1 MKHALR
7 KLMLALTLLLAGC
20 AGSTSQ
26 PAAAET
32 KTYTGLGTSM
42 EGSYIVHVTLEGSD
56 IRDVTVDA
64 QFPDSLPEEFRQQ
77 GIEAVNATASKVIEN
92 NAPVADMISGA
103 TVTCQ
108 AVLDGVS
115 DCLNQ
120 AGLLTKEAYPM
131 KDGTYQ
137 SAVFGNNDLIEVE
150 VTIEDQAIKAVT
162 VNSEHETAGIGGA
175 LKDKNGESIS
185 FGGNRPIDTLPKK
198 IVEEQNLYPDTISG
212 ATVTSYDLLT
222 AVKNCVREAGG
233 NAYLFKG
240 NAKTSSAT
248 EYNTDVVIVGAGG
261 SGLAA
266 AVRLA
271 QGGKRVVLVEKNGA
285 AGGNTL
291 VCGAIYNCPDPK
303 LQSVAV
309 MNDAQKETILAA
321 LTATSEDAEKQRVLE
336 ELQAPVKTQWE
347 TFQKNGDAGV
357 FDSAEWYTLQTWLG
371 GDMVADPELVKT
383 LCENAYEGYEWITS
397 MGMEFSDEI
406 GQGAGSLWQRTHTS
420 TMPMGT
426 GFISTYLSQLE
437 QYGDQVQIITDTTA
451 TELLTENGRVTGVK
465 ATANANGNEVVFHA
479 EDGVILATGGFSANR
494 LMVEEN
500 NTSGKWPSLIAL
512 SSTNRASATGD
523 GIVMAAGA
531 GAALKDMEQIQLLY
545 LGNPFDGQ
553 LTKYPP
559 RDVNGTDQIIF
570 VNADGERFV
579 REDGRRDEICLAIMK
594 QKDGMFYM
602 LESGDGDLYQDIH
615 DPSWRS
621 ADGFTFD
628 YLLNNGYILTADT
641 LEGLAEQAGMDPAVL
656 QKTVDEFNSYAGKA
670 ANDPFGRTL
679 YSTALETGP
688 WVMTQ
693 RQVSVHHTMG
703 GVRIDPSCHVLNEA
717 GEVIPGLYAAGEVT
731 GGIHG
736 ANRLGGNAV
745 VETVVFG
752 KLSAETILEET
763 K

>member
-1 MKHALR
+1 MRHTLR
-7 KLMLALTLLLAGC
+7 KLMLALVLVTAGC
-20 AGSTSQ
+20 AGSTSE
-26 PAAAET
+26 PAAQDAV
-32 KTYTGLGTSM
+32 TYTGLGTSM
-42 EGSYIVHVTLEGSD
+42 EGSYVVHVTMDGD
-56 IRDVTVDA
+56 TIRDVTVDA

-77 GIEAVNATASKVIEN
+77 GIEAVNTVAAQVKKN
-92 NAPVADMISGA
+92 NAPTADMISGA

-120 AGLLTKEAYPM
+120 AGLLTPEAYPM

-137 SAVFGNNDLIEVE
+137 SAVFGNNNLIEVE
-150 VTIEDQAIKAVT
+150 VTIANQAIKAVK
-162 VNSEHETAGIGGA
+162 VLSEQETSGVGA
-175 LKDKNGESIS
+175 PLKDKNGDSIS
-185 FGGNRPIDTLPKK
+185 FGGKRPIESYPET
-198 IVEEQNLYPDTISG
+198 IVAEQNLYPDIVTG

-222 AVKNCVREAGG
+222 AVKDCIRQAGG
-233 NAYLFKG
+233 NAYLFRG
-240 NAKTSSAT
+240 NGEAAVT
-248 EYNTDVVIVGAGG
+248 EEYSGDVVIVGAGG
-261 SGLAA
+261 TGLAA

-271 QGGKRVVLVEKNGA
+271 QDGKQVVLVEKNGS

-291 VCGAIYNCPDPK
+291 VCGAIYNCPDPE
-303 LQSVAV
+303 LQDDAV

-321 LTATSEDAEKQRVLE
+321 LSASSEDPETQKILE
-336 ELQAPVKTQWE
+336 ELQAPVEAQWKE
-347 TFQKNGDAGV
+347 YQKNGDTGV

-397 MGMEFSDEI
+397 MGMEFGSEI

-420 TMPMGT
+420 LMPMGT

-437 QYGDQVQIITDTTA
+437 QYGDQVQIVANTTA
-451 TELLTENGRVTGVK
+451 TDLILENNRVTGVK
-465 ATANANGNEVVFHA
+465 AVDNGSGKEVIFHA
-479 EDGVILATGGFSANR
+479 EDGVILSTGGFSANR
-494 LMVEEN
+494 IMVEEN

-512 SSTNRASATGD
+512 PTTNRGSATGD
-523 GIVMAAGA
+523 GIVMAENAGA
-531 GAALKDMEQIQLLY
+531 SVRDMEQIQLLY

-570 VNADGERFV
+570 VNSDGERFV
-579 REDGRRDEICLAIMK
+579 REDGRRDEICLAILK
-594 QKDGMFYM
+594 QKDGRFYM
-602 LESGDGDLYQDIH
+602 LESGDGDLYQDIT

-628 YLLNNGYILTADT
+628 YLLSNGYILTDDS

-656 QKTVDEFNSYAGKA
+656 QKTVDAFNGYAEKTGT
-670 ANDPFGRTL
+670 DPFGRTL
-679 YSTALETGP
+679 YSTTLTNGP

-703 GVRIDPSCHVLNEA
+703 GIQIDTGCHVLNEK
-717 GEVIPGLYAAGEVT
+717 GEIIPGLYAAGEVT

-752 KLSAETILEET
+752 KLAAETILSET
-763 K
+763 D